1 MEILF
6 LEQSPS
12 NRFLLYQRKHSLE
25 IGYSVPSQS
34 DKQQSFMNRL
44 SSTVK
49 SDSVLSFL
57 HQRANDIVCS

>member
-12 NRFLLYQRKHSLE
+12 NRFLLYHRKHSLQ

-34 DKQQSFMNRL
+34 NRQQSFMNRL

-49 SDSVLSFL
+49 SDNVLSFPS
-57 HQRANDIVCS
+57 HNH